1 MDNSITQETPATFRS
16 PPRILI
22 PKLVK
27 SRDNWKAKANQ
38 RNSALKKAQISNRDL
53 SHSRNRWKQRAQD
66 AEVALQQQLRLV
78 QQQLEQTQRQLE
90 QSRAEV
96 ALLQAQEEKNF
107 IF

>member
-1 MDNSITQETPATFRS
+1 MDDSITQETPATFRS

-66 AEVALQQQLRLV
+66 AEQQLRLV
-78 QQQLEQTQRQLE
+78 QQQREQTQRQLE
-90 QSRAEV
+90 QSREEV

>member
-1 MDNSITQETPATFRS
+1 MDDSITQETPATFRS

-66 AEVALQQQLRLV
+66 AEQQLRLV

-90 QSRAEV
+90 QSREEV

>member
-1 MDNSITQETPATFRS
+1 MDDSITQETPATFRS

-66 AEVALQQQLRLV
+66 AEQQLRLV
-78 QQQLEQTQRQLE
+78 QQQLEQTQCQLE
-90 QSRAEV
+90 QSREEV

>member
-1 MDNSITQETPATFRS
+1 MDDSITQETPATFRS

-38 RNSALKKAQISNRDL
+38 RNSALKKAHISNRDL

-66 AEVALQQQLRLV
+66 AEQQLRLV

-90 QSRAEV
+90 QSREEV

>member
-1 MDNSITQETPATFRS
+1 MDDSITQETPATFRS

-66 AEVALQQQLRLV
+66 AEQQLRLV

-90 QSRAEV
+90 QSREEV

-107 IF
+107 SF

>member
-1 MDNSITQETPATFRS
+1 MDDPITQETPATFRS

-53 SHSRNRWKQRAQD
+53 SLSRNRWKQRAQD
-66 AEVALQQQLRLV
+66 AEQQLRLV

-90 QSRAEV
+90 HSREEV

-107 IF
+107 IS